1 MYFEKKINKLLNI
14 SSFHVPVICTIFG
27 LVAEINV
34 GVELSVRMSSRMSQ
48 VVSTCDVLVVV
59 ATAGA
64 GVYGAPR
71 RMRNMLK
78 FMENIASVREI
89 IAVADKIPT
98 RTVGT
103 TRRMRNML
111 LFM

>member
-1 MYFEKKINKLLNI
+1 M
-14 SSFHVPVICTIFG
+14 CTILG

-71 RMRNMLK
+71 RMRNMLN
-78 FMENIASVREI
+78 FMGSVAAVSACMHPKISTIDI
-89 IAVADKIPT
+89 IALPC
-98 RTVGT
+98 
-103 TRRMRNML
+103 
-111 LFM
+111 